1 MTLKHKFRRLV
12 QKRLGLDIIR
22 YPGHDL
28 LARTVQMLQYH
39 EVNVV
44 VDVGAN
50 DGAFAASI
58 REVGYAGRIISFEPV
73 STPFSALSK
82 RAAHDSKW
90 DVYRCVIGANK
101 GRATINIAGNA
112 ALSSSVLPMLD
123 AHIAAGPDTR
133 YIGTETVDQDCLDSI
148 LPRIGVSADD
158 RTFVKL
164 DVQGYEAEVLD
175 GASDLLAGSGIIG
188 LQLELSLTPLYEGAM
203 TYREGLERTDALGMC
218 LMGLGPVFTDPVSGR
233 LLQADAIFFRAKS
246 SYPAGQ

>member
-1 MTLKHKFRRLV
+1 MGSGGELRLSERQMTLKHKFRRLV

-73 STPFSALSK
+73 STPFFSALSK

-148 LPRIGVSADD
+148 LPRIGGVSA
-158 RTFVKL
+158 T
-164 DVQGYEAEVLD
+164 
-175 GASDLLAGSGIIG
+175 IG
-188 LQLELSLTPLYEGAM
+188 LSSSWTCRG
-203 TYREGLERTDALGMC
+203 GMKQKFW
-218 LMGLGPVFTDPVSGR
+218 MAHQTSSP
-233 LLQADAIFFRAKS
+233 ARA
-246 SYPAGQ
+246 

>member
-1 MTLKHKFRRLV
+1 
-12 QKRLGLDIIR
+12 
-22 YPGHDL
+22 
-28 LARTVQMLQYH
+28 MLQYH

-73 STPFSALSK
+73 STPFFSALSK

-148 LPRIGVSADD
+148 LPRIGGVSADD

-164 DVQGYEAEVLD
+164 DVQGGYEAEVLD

-188 LQLELSLTPLYEGAM
+188 LQLELSLTPLYEGGAM
-203 TYREGLERTDALGMC
+203 TYREGLERTDALVC
-218 LMGLGPVFTDPVSGR
+218 
-233 LLQADAIFFRAKS
+233 A
-246 SYPAGQ
+246 